1 MMAGS
6 TPEAVD
12 FNLSGK
18 GVFDP
23 YGNMNKYFGFWD
35 MHFISN
41 VSAYLPTA
49 NDISSLLGANKYIL
63 VHVDKT
69 SGTGAYQQHYV
80 LIAGSSI
87 NPASNK
93 CDFAIQDPGSHQNK
107 WLSAYT
113 NNGWELLEATQYYF
127 YIL

>member
-41 VSAYLPTA
+41 VSAYF
-49 NDISSLLGANKYIL
+49 GA
-63 VHVDKT
+63 
-69 SGTGAYQQHYV
+69 
-80 LIAGSSI
+80 
-87 NPASNK
+87 
-93 CDFAIQDPGSHQNK
+93 C
-107 WLSAYT
+107 
-113 NNGWELLEATQYYF
+113 
-127 YIL
+127 